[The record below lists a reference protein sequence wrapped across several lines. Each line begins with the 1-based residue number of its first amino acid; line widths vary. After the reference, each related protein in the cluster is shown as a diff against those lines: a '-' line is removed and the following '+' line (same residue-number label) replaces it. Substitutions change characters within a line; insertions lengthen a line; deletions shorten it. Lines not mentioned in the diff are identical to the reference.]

1 MKKEELTKV
10 FALAKGL
17 WSSFNLPNNELD
29 VSITASL
36 WLELLKPYELEIIKL
51 AMIEHAKRSDFLN
64 MAKVSE
70 ICFEIM
76 ARDNPE
82 LDEEQIF
89 MEIKKAIT
97 YYECKANFEKLSP
110 VAKIVVGD
118 PSQLATWSLIPQ
130 SEVLVLESNLHKRIN
145 ARLQDYKRQL
155 SIENTLPQITSSE
168 QKQIEHTE
176 EDI

>member
-89 MEIKKAIT
+89 LEIKKSIN

-110 VAKIVVGD
+110 VAKAVVGD
-118 PSQLATWSLIPQ
+118 PSQLATWALIPQ

-168 QKQIEHTE
+168 QKQIENV
-176 EDI
+176 EDKL